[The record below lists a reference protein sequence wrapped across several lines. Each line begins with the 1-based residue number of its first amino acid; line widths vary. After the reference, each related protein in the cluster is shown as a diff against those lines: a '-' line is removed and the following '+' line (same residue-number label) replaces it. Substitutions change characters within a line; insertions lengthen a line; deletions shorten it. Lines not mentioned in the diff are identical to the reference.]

1 MQGCD
6 VLTVAA
12 RNDFIVCGEMIRIVD
27 EETRARLTVDAG
39 APWRA
44 RWKAASKLPAQSE
57 SVKET
62 TWSAHF

>member
-6 VLTVAA
+6 VLTVAD

-27 EETRARLTVDAG
+27 EETRAR
-39 APWRA
+39 
-44 RWKAASKLPAQSE
+44 WKAGSKFKALSQ

-62 TWSAHF
+62 TRSAHF